1 MRTLLLLIASGL
13 CLLGCATPQEQAAK
27 KQAEMERMIG
37 EFGPACIQLGYA
49 ANSDPWRQCVV
60 QMAARNDVNRSGVST
75 SFFGSWGNFG
85 RRGSGSS
92 VGAGVTVGR

>member
-1 MRTLLLLIASGL
+1 MRTLMLWLAALF

-37 EFGPACIQLGYA
+37 AYGPACYKLGYP
-49 ANSDPWRQCVV
+49 ANSDAWRNCVV
-60 QMAARNDVNRSGVST
+60 ELGTRNDVNRGGVST

-92 VGAGVTVGR
+92 VGAGVTLGR